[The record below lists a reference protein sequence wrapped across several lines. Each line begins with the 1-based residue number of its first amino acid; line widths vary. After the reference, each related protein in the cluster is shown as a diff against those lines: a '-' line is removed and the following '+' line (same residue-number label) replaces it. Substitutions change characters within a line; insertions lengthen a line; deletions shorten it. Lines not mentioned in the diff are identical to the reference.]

1 VTEAARIDAGA
12 AEASKARLRL
22 WLRILRVS
30 RLIEAELRERLR
42 TEFDTTLPRF
52 DVLAA
57 LHRAR
62 DGLKMSELSTVLR
75 VSNGNVTGIVDRLE
89 AEGLAQRLPV
99 AGDRRAMLVK
109 LTPAGTAAFAGLAD
123 RHEAWV
129 NELLGAVTPAEAD
142 HLIQQLQA
150 VRTRLAERGATE

>member
-75 VSNGNVTGIVDRLE
+75 VSNGNVTGIVDRL
-89 AEGLAQRLPV
+89 AADGLVARGPV
-99 AGDRRAMLVK
+99 AGDRRATTVR
-109 LTPAGTAAFAGLAD
+109 LTERGEAAFARLAAA
-123 RHEAWV
+123 HEAWV
-129 NELLGAVTPAEAD
+129 DALLGSVSAAEAGR
-142 HLIQQLQA
+142 LIDKLQA
-150 VRTRLAERGATE
+150 VRDRIEARDA